1 MRRNLS
7 PNAVALDGEFRH
19 DMVHTRGL
27 RLHAA
32 TAGNPADPAI
42 VLLHDAY
49 TCWADFKDVLP
60 LLGNLGL
67 HAIAVDLRGYGMSD
81 KPPMGHDLRHLCGD
95 IAGAIR
101 TLGHDKAHIVGMG
114 TGATL
119 AWTMA
124 TGYPDHVASI
134 TSCGAIHPIDMRRAT
149 FTHPWLFTTLLIT
162 SGLFRLPSWL
172 VRNLWRTRGRF
183 IRRDLRS
190 NTTLQ
195 FQHSPAYHDNLHLR
209 ATALAIANTA
219 AAVIRTVRLPL
230 AIPPVKW
237 ATSKVQVPTMMLVD
251 ASRQSHSLIRAAHN
265 RCLTQPTIAHIPNT
279 RLRPHL
285 ENPEGFTTFVGSFIQ
300 GADSPH

>member
-134 TSCGAIHPIDMRRAT
+134 TR
-149 FTHPWLFTTLLIT
+149 
-162 SGLFRLPSWL
+162 
-172 VRNLWRTRGRF
+172 
-183 IRRDLRS
+183 
-190 NTTLQ
+190 
-195 FQHSPAYHDNLHLR
+195 
-209 ATALAIANTA
+209 
-219 AAVIRTVRLPL
+219 
-230 AIPPVKW
+230 
-237 ATSKVQVPTMMLVD
+237 
-251 ASRQSHSLIRAAHN
+251 
-265 RCLTQPTIAHIPNT
+265 
-279 RLRPHL
+279 
-285 ENPEGFTTFVGSFIQ
+285 
-300 GADSPH
+300 

>member
-149 FTHPWLFTTLLIT
+149 FTHP
-162 SGLFRLPSWL
+162 
-172 VRNLWRTRGRF
+172 
-183 IRRDLRS
+183 
-190 NTTLQ
+190 
-195 FQHSPAYHDNLHLR
+195 
-209 ATALAIANTA
+209 
-219 AAVIRTVRLPL
+219 
-230 AIPPVKW
+230 
-237 ATSKVQVPTMMLVD
+237 
-251 ASRQSHSLIRAAHN
+251 
-265 RCLTQPTIAHIPNT
+265 
-279 RLRPHL
+279 
-285 ENPEGFTTFVGSFIQ
+285 
-300 GADSPH
+300 

>member
-162 SGLFRLPSWL
+162 SGLFRLPRRVVNSQGWVNVARRMSMGWMAPQL
-172 VRNLWRTRGRF
+172 VM
-183 IRRDLRS
+183 D
-190 NTTLQ
+190 
-195 FQHSPAYHDNLHLR
+195 
-209 ATALAIANTA
+209 AT
-219 AAVIRTVRLPL
+219 
-230 AIPPVKW
+230 W
-237 ATSKVQVPTMMLVD
+237 S
-251 ASRQSHSLIRAAHN
+251 
-265 RCLTQPTIAHIPNT
+265 
-279 RLRPHL
+279 
-285 ENPEGFTTFVGSFIQ
+285 G
-300 GADSPH
+300 

>member
-27 RLHAA
+27 RLPAA

-183 IRRDLRS
+183 LRRDPRS
-190 NTTLQ
+190 NTTPPS
-195 FQHSPAYHDNLHLR
+195 QHSPPPPKTHPPN
-209 ATALAIANTA
+209 
-219 AAVIRTVRLPL
+219 PS
-230 AIPPVKW
+230 IPP
-237 ATSKVQVPTMMLVD
+237 PTTTIFTY
-251 ASRQSHSLIRAAHN
+251 APPPWRSPTPPPQSSA
-265 RCLTQPTIAHIPNT
+265 Q
-279 RLRPHL
+279 
-285 ENPEGFTTFVGSFIQ
+285 FGSP
-300 GADSPH
+300 SPYHQ